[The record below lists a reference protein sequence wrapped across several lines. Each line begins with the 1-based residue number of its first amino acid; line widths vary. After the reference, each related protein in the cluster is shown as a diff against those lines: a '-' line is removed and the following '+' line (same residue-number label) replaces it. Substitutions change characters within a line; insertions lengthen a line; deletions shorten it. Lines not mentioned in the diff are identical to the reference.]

1 MTTILSAADA
11 DCSIYGLEITLENQ
25 LSALQQLKYAGLEPV
40 TNSSEFFIVST
51 PPSRSAVLDLV
62 AKIMPSTPIPGITE
76 EYFLSE
82 TEVHD
87 LLSVYIPDDII
98 TSVDLSAWMSKDG
111 TWDFT
116 WDDLSNIQE
125 HRSLVKSSMAIK
137 CTVGYVRKSNTN
149 KPDTTKKKL
158 VRTKLLCEDVFVS
171 YNTSANDPI
180 AERDAITPP
189 YTFDDCSGN
198 TQDLITKITKL
209 ARQICLVVI
218 GYAGL
223 STYPDDI
230 RLFISLNKSIREMV
244 VDIGHKVE
252 AYSRYDLLKNI
263 KALNKF
269 RCQRECV
276 KRSQQL
282 QQHHHVKK
290 K

>member
-1 MTTILSAADA
+1 M
-11 DCSIYGLEITLENQ
+11 
-25 LSALQQLKYAGLEPV
+25 
-40 TNSSEFFIVST
+40 
-51 PPSRSAVLDLV
+51 
-62 AKIMPSTPIPGITE
+62 
-76 EYFLSE
+76 
-82 TEVHD
+82 
-87 LLSVYIPDDII
+87 
-98 TSVDLSAWMSKDG
+98 
-111 TWDFT
+111 
-116 WDDLSNIQE
+116 
-125 HRSLVKSSMAIK
+125 
-137 CTVGYVRKSNTN
+137 
-149 KPDTTKKKL
+149 
-158 VRTKLLCEDVFVS
+158 CEDVFVS